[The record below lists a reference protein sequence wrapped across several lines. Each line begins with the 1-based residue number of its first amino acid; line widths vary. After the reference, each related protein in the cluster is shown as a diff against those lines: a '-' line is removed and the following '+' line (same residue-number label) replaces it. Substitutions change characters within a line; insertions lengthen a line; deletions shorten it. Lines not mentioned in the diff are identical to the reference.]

1 MLVDDYH
8 QVNVET
14 IASRATATGI
24 GSIGVVRISGSKAFE
39 IGCKITK
46 KQLTA
51 RIAHFGGFY
60 DGNNNLIDEGIAIF
74 FKGPHSFTGE
84 DVVELQGHGG
94 IIIESIL
101 KLAISYG
108 ARQSRPG
115 EFTERAF
122 LNDKIDLTQA
132 EAIADLIE
140 SSSEHAARAAI
151 CSLTGEFSKKINYLI
166 EELIHLRVYIEAA
179 IDFPEEEIDFLA
191 DHPVIEK
198 IQKIIDSLED
208 VLLQAKRGA
217 VQREGLRLLIIGSP
231 NVGKSSLMNALSGVE
246 TSIVTDIKGTTRD
259 TIKEHINLDGLPIQ
273 IIDTAGLRK
282 TEDKIEQIGINK
294 TISLISAADI
304 ILFMVDQPLNAEQL
318 QQHWHELVNQNIPK
332 NKVIIL
338 RNKIDTT
345 CDTPKKYKIDNFPA
359 IDLAVKHQQGLDILI
374 DSLKQ
379 HAGFAADI
387 GGGFSARSRHITNL
401 VKTKDLLI
409 SSKSFFIKSGAPE
422 LLAED
427 LRQAQEVLGEIT
439 GAFSNDQLLGRIFA
453 DFCIGK

>member
-1 MLVDDYH
+1 MLDDYH
-8 QVNVET
+8 QVNVDT

-24 GSIGVVRISGSKAFE
+24 GSIGIVRISGSKAFE
-39 IGCKITK
+39 IGCKIAK

-51 RIAHFGGFY
+51 RIAHFGSFY
-60 DGNNNLIDEGIAIF
+60 DANNNIIDEGIAIF

-94 IIIESIL
+94 IIVESIL

-151 CSLTGEFSKKINYLI
+151 CSLTGEFSKKINCLI

-191 DHPVIEK
+191 DHPVIQK
-198 IQKIIDSLED
+198 IQKIIDNLED

-217 VQREGLRLLIIGSP
+217 VQREGLRLLIMGAP

-273 IIDTAGLRK
+273 IIDTAGLRN

-318 QQHWHELVNQNIPK
+318 QQHWHELVNQNIPQ

-345 CDTPKKYKIDNFPA
+345 CDTPKKYKIDNFSA
-359 IDLAVKHQQGLDILI
+359 IDLAVKHQQGLDILT
-374 DSLKQ
+374 DFLKQ

-387 GGGFSARSRHITNL
+387 GGGFSARSRHTTNL
-401 VKTKDLLI
+401 VKAKDLLI

>member
-1 MLVDDYH
+1 MLDDYH
-8 QVNVET
+8 QVNVDT

-24 GSIGVVRISGSKAFE
+24 GSIGVVRISGCKAFE

-46 KQLTA
+46 KKLTA

-60 DGNNNLIDEGIAIF
+60 DKNNNLIDEGIAIF

-94 IIIESIL
+94 IIVESIL

-151 CSLTGEFSKKINYLI
+151 SSLTGEFSKKINYLI

-191 DHPVIEK
+191 DHPVIQK
-198 IQKIIDSLED
+198 IQKTIDSLED

-217 VQREGLRLLIIGSP
+217 VQREGLRLLIMGAP

-246 TSIVTDIKGTTRD
+246 TSIVTNIKGTTRD

-273 IIDTAGLRK
+273 IIDTAGLRN

-304 ILFMVDQPLNAEQL
+304 ILFMVDQPLNSEQL
-318 QQHWHELVNQNIPK
+318 QQHWHELVNQKIPQ

-345 CDTPKKYKIDNFPA
+345 HDTPKKYKIDNFPA

-401 VKTKDLLI
+401 VKAKDLLI
-409 SSKSFFIKSGAPE
+409 SSKRFFIKSGAAE

-427 LRQAQEVLGEIT
+427 LRQVQEVLGEIT

>member
-1 MLVDDYH
+1 MLDDYQ
-8 QVNVET
+8 QVNVDT

-24 GSIGVVRISGSKAFE
+24 GSIGVVRISGNQAFE

-46 KQLTA
+46 KPLTA
-51 RIAHFGGFY
+51 RTAHFGGFY
-60 DGNNNLIDEGIAIF
+60 DESSNIIDEGIAIF
-74 FKGPHSFTGE
+74 FKGPNSFTGE

-94 IIIESIL
+94 IIVESIL

-151 CSLTGEFSKKINYLI
+151 CSLTGEFSKKINDLI
-166 EELIHLRVYIEAA
+166 EQLIHLRVYIEAA

-191 DHPVIEK
+191 DHPVTQK

-208 VLLQAKRGA
+208 VLIQAKRGA
-217 VQREGLRLLIIGSP
+217 VQREGLRILIIGSP

-273 IIDTAGLRK
+273 IIDTAGLRN

-304 ILFMVDQPLNAEQL
+304 ILFMADQPLNAEQL
-318 QQHWHELVNQNIPK
+318 QQHWHELVNQSIPQ

-338 RNKIDTT
+338 RNKIDITSE
-345 CDTPKKYKIDNFPA
+345 TPKKYKIGDFTG
-359 IDLAVKHQQGLDILI
+359 IDLSVKHHQGLDILI
-374 DSLKQ
+374 DTLKQ

-387 GGGFSARSRHITNL
+387 GGGFSARSRHINNL
-401 VKTKDLLI
+401 VKAKDLLI
-409 SSKSFFIKSGAPE
+409 SSNDFFIKTYAAE

-427 LRQAQEVLGEIT
+427 LRQVQEVLGEIT
-439 GAFSNDQLLGRIFA
+439 GSFSSEQLLGRIFA